1 MIMLLTSVGDDDF
14 FSRVMLIFSRDVFH
28 FLHLSDSEMMTS
40 RSAMSNELKKREPS
54 VIIGAKMRY
63 FEAGDVIAAA
73 LACFNRRLGE
83 EALVNNEEEFYK
95 RKNVVVSFDSSYR
108 LLPAVYYQH
117 GVVTRIFTTD
127 SRQRCLLKSIKD
139 EQNIATTARRCD
151 KLEVLLCI
159 LLICCRLVLSFKIEY

>member
-1 MIMLLTSVGDDDF
+1 
-14 FSRVMLIFSRDVFH
+14 
-28 FLHLSDSEMMTS
+28 
-40 RSAMSNELKKREPS
+40 
-54 VIIGAKMRY
+54 MRY

-108 LLPAVYYQH
+108 LPAVYYQH

-127 SRQRCLLKSIKD
+127 SRQRCLLKSIKE